1 MLHFFPKH
9 FSKYISVLSQGIVVS
24 RRSSGVQV
32 CALRLLA
39 PWALWSS
46 RDEAGAHLISSRN
59 ACNDHNSK
67 KYNNYYRPFFSKESF
82 KVHVKD
88 SWVGYSL
95 LLKGKLKYLVISKGT
110 QFCKMPHFTGQDLVI
125 QLSWDFIAVYL
136 KRVDIPTE
144 RIDGKKRM
152 SDSGDCGVLILTLKT
167 KCPHQK
173 IGHKYSNSIHLT
185 VEICSYKYKPVFLS
199 CTALESCLHSFS
211 DAELLGSKLSL
222 TAVKELR

>member
-1 MLHFFPKH
+1 M
-9 FSKYISVLSQGIVVS
+9 
-24 RRSSGVQV
+24 

-59 ACNDHNSK
+59 ACNNHNSK
-67 KYNNYYRPFFSKESF
+67 KYNNYYSPFFSKESF

-144 RIDGKKRM
+144 RIDGKKKWVIEEIAVC
-152 SDSGDCGVLILTLKT
+152 SSSHWKPSVLIRKLGTNI
-167 KCPHQK
+167 P
-173 IGHKYSNSIHLT
+173 
-185 VEICSYKYKPVFLS
+185 
-199 CTALESCLHSFS
+199 TAFI
-211 DAELLGSKLSL
+211 
-222 TAVKELR
+222 